1 MLQGMSCWRK
11 IYIKIN
17 EDLQTYVDCV
27 EANEAFHGQL
37 GFVKDGSAMV
47 LHHSGVPGKRGEDIA
62 QLS

>member
-1 MLQGMSCWRK
+1 MLQGMSRK
-11 IYIKIN
+11 LMLNEKTD
-17 EDLQTYVDCV
+17 EDLQTYVDCT

-47 LHHSGVPGKRGEDIA
+47 LHHVGVPGRRGEDIA